1 MKNFEEKLNNYII
14 ENKIEAE
21 HLIFNESCHSV
32 PEAASAAK
40 ASIEDF
46 VKNICLITPN
56 EELIVAIVKGEDK
69 VSLSRVSKLLNLEN
83 IRIANETEIL
93 TKTGYICGGVPSFGY
108 EATFL
113 LDSKV
118 MEREIVYS
126 GGGSTQALTK
136 MSPFILQKTNNAQV
150 ARIRR

>member
-1 MKNFEEKLNNYII
+1 MKHFEEKLSNYII
-14 ENKIEAE
+14 ENNIQAE

-32 PEAASAAK
+32 PEAANAAK

-56 EELIVAIVKGEDK
+56 EELVVAIVKGEDK
-69 VSLSRVSKLLNLEN
+69 VSLSRVSKILNLESV
-83 IRIANETEIL
+83 RIANENEIL
-93 TKTGYICGGVPSFGY
+93 NKTGYICGGVPSFGY
-108 EATFL
+108 KATFL
-113 LDSKV
+113 LDLKV
-118 MEREIVYS
+118 MEREIIYS

-136 MSPFILQKTNNAQV
+136 MNPILLQKANKAQI